1 MKEFKKIEFQ
11 TGPNGFL
18 QVNHDG
24 VLFEYKENDY
34 DFTQLAMAWLEE
46 NYPDAVKYLEGKFKK
61 NKWNRRLFE
70 WSIVTNFFSCKCGAL
85 DDELDIDADGEIHV
99 EHVNCPIRS
108 FCEDKICR
116 MLSKYKLTDEESK
129 VIPLLADGMSHESIG
144 IILGKNAN
152 TIKSTINRACKR
164 FEIQMNGKVL
174 VAFCRKKGL
183 L

>member
-1 MKEFKKIEFQ
+1 M
-11 TGPNGFL
+11 
-18 QVNHDG
+18 
-24 VLFEYKENDY
+24 
-34 DFTQLAMAWLEE
+34 
-46 NYPDAVKYLEGKFKK
+46 
-61 NKWNRRLFE
+61 
-70 WSIVTNFFSCKCGAL
+70 
-85 DDELDIDADGEIHV
+85 DDELDIDAEGEIHV

-116 MLSKYKLTDEESK
+116 MQSKYKLTDEESK
-129 VIPLLADGMSHESIG
+129 VVPLLADGMSHESIG
-144 IILGKNAN
+144 IILGKSAN